1 MQNGE
6 FIKDRWI
13 VGMIEEACAEIG
25 AEVRAF
31 SDDWVLELQKGG
43 SMGRIFG
50 YKFSLNNAVAA
61 SIAQDKVAAFQV
73 MTAHGINAVEHYI
86 VRPSDNS
93 TWSRMPL
100 QKDIVAKPLTGTGGR
115 GVERYLDRDLAGRKI
130 NESNIEAWAV
140 SPFYNIAREI
150 RFVILDDELLLSYE
164 KHPVLENGLKFFNL
178 GKGASPMQ
186 YQPSASAQRLAREA
200 MQTLG
205 LRVGAVDVIVCED
218 GEVKVL
224 EVNDG
229 IMMENF
235 ARYSKPNRARAQ
247 GVYRAIIEK
256 MLG

>member
-13 VGMIEEACAEIG
+13 VGMVKGACAEIG
-25 AEVRAF
+25 AEVHSF
-31 SDDWVLELQKGG
+31 SDDWVLELQKGELR
-43 SMGRIFG
+43 GRIFG
-50 YKFSLNNAVAA
+50 YKFGLNNAVAA

-73 MTAHGINAVEHYI
+73 MTAHGINAVEHYL
-86 VRPSDNS
+86 VRPSDDS

-100 QKDIVAKPLTGTGGR
+100 KTDVIAKPLTGTGGR
-115 GVERYLDRDLAGRKI
+115 GVERYANRDLARQKI
-130 NESNIEAWAV
+130 NESNIDAWAV
-140 SPFYNIAREI
+140 SPFYDIGREI
-150 RFVILDDELLLSYE
+150 RLVILDDDILLSYE

-178 GKGASPMQ
+178 GKGATPMQ
-186 YQPSASAQRLAREA
+186 YKPSASTQRLAREA
-200 MQTLG
+200 MQALG

-235 ARYSKPNRARAQ
+235 ARYSGSNKASAQ
-247 GVYRAIIEK
+247 DVYNAIIAK
-256 MLG
+256 MF